1 MMRKKT
7 ESRVGKIDLK
17 RRDILAAAI
26 ALPLQACGGGG
37 GGGGGGGAAS
47 ADSSQSTATV
57 RATVSLNA
65 SQPGA
70 VLSSNFA
77 GLSYEK
83 GKLAVPL
90 FTATNTALVNLFKL
104 LGPSILRIGGNS
116 NDKASWKGST
126 AGLTVI
132 TPSQVDALAD
142 FLAATGW
149 QVIYSINLPQN
160 TLSAAAD
167 EAAYVANKL
176 GSSLIGFE
184 IGNEPDIYPTNG
196 LRPTSYSFSNFLAE
210 WQAMAQAVRTAVPG
224 CVLIGPATGTDVA
237 GYTVPF
243 AQAGAGYVS
252 MLTQHYYRG
261 NGLLPSSTLELLLA
275 PGTDAELTSRLNAM
289 VGAARSAGLSM
300 GCRMGEC
307 NSYSRGGALGI
318 SNTYGTAL
326 WVIDFLFKLALKN
339 CDGANLHGGGNTAGY
354 TPIADN
360 DGIIEGPR
368 PEFYGIKLF
377 AEAAQGTVLPAIVT
391 LTAFAN
397 FTAHGVARSDGG
409 RNIMLINKSGTDSVG
424 VTLNLGIAASN
435 VLIMTLAAP
444 ALTSTS
450 GVTLNGAPI
459 SNTGGFQSAYVQ
471 RSITNGQ
478 LQIDVPT
485 GTAIL
490 IKSA

>member
-1 MMRKKT
+1 MKK
-7 ESRVGKIDLK
+7 SSGLAKDIKLDLK
-17 RRDILAAAI
+17 RRELLAAALV
-26 ALPLQACGGGG
+26 LPLQACGGGG
-37 GGGGGGGAAS
+37 GGGGSGSSAGAEAPQSS
-47 ADSSQSTATV
+47 APV
-57 RATVSLNA
+57 RATVSLNTA
-65 SQPGA
+65 QPGA
-70 VLSSNFA
+70 TLSSSFT

-90 FTATNTALVNLFKL
+90 FTPMNTALINLFKL
-104 LGPSILRIGGNS
+104 MGPSILRIGGNS
-116 NDKASWKGST
+116 NDKSSWKGTT

-132 TPSQVDALAD
+132 TPAQVDALAD
-142 FLAATGW
+142 FLTATGW

-160 TLSAAAD
+160 TLAAAAD

-176 GSSLIGFE
+176 GSKLIGFE
-184 IGNEPDIYPTNG
+184 IGNEPDIYPING
-196 LRPTSYSFSNFLAE
+196 LRPASYSFSDFRTE
-210 WQAMAQAVRTAVPG
+210 WQAMAQAVRAAVPG
-224 CVLIGPATGTDVA
+224 CLLIGPATGTDVT

-243 AQAGAGYVS
+243 AQTEAAS
-252 MLTQHYYRG
+252 IAMLTQHYYRS

-326 WVIDFLFKLALKN
+326 WVIDFLFTLALKN
-339 CDGANLHGGGNTAGY
+339 CNGANLHGGGNTAGY

-360 DGIIEGPR
+360 DGVIEGPR

-377 AEAAQGTVLPAIVT
+377 AEAAQGTALPAT
-391 LTAFAN
+391 LTLTPFSN
-397 FTAHGVARSDGG
+397 FTAYGVARPDGG
-409 RNIMLINKSGTDSVG
+409 RNIMLLNKSGTDAVG

-435 VLIMTLAAP
+435 VAMMTLAAP

-450 GVTLNGAPI
+450 GVTLNGASI
-459 SNTGGFQSAYVQ
+459 SNSGAFQSVYVQ

-478 LQIDVPT
+478 MQIDVAPA
-485 GTAIL
+485 TAIL